1 VQTYFRAIGFENDRW
16 QSQSIVLKELQR
28 KGMRPAFS
36 LTQQP
41 LREQPQSW
49 LVAARC
55 LKLSR
60 AGV

>member
-1 VQTYFRAIGFENDRW
+1 
-16 QSQSIVLKELQR
+16 LKELQR
-28 KGMRPAFS
+28 KGTRPAFS

-55 LKLSR
+55 DLSST
-60 AGV
+60 